1 MWSAWKNIILNI
13 DETNTAI
20 KGQKKISRDILVSFA
35 REGLI
40 FLFTFTTEVLSTGIH
55 NTYQQFNR
63 YFNNNL

>member
-1 MWSAWKNIILNI
+1 MRSAWKNIILNI
-13 DETNTAI
+13 DELEYRDKRT
-20 KGQKKISRDILVSFA
+20 KKKSRDILVSFA

-40 FLFTFTTEVLSTGIH
+40 FSFTFTTEVLSSDIH